1 LKRQLGINNEEANMA
16 ADYKL
21 IPTTAEVY
29 MAIFR
34 QHAADL
40 VPFGTISQP
49 DGNPHGDPE
58 QARMYTEW
66 GFKNTD
72 FPIIAHDETWRH
84 DRERPGV
91 RNDSERKYFVC
102 VARSRD

>member
-1 LKRQLGINNEEANMA
+1 MSGDI
-16 ADYKL
+16 KL
-21 IPTTAEVY
+21 IATTADVY

-34 QHAADL
+34 QHAVDL

-66 GFKNTD
+66 GFKSAD

-84 DRERPGV
+84 DPQQPGV
-91 RNDSERKYFVC
+91 RNDSKRCYYLC
-102 VARSRD
+102 VARDREQA

>member
-1 LKRQLGINNEEANMA
+1 MA
-16 ADYKL
+16 ADHKL
-21 IPTTAEVY
+21 IPTTADVY

-49 DGNPHGDPE
+49 TGNPHGDPE
-58 QARMYTEW
+58 HARMYTEW

-72 FPIIAHDETWRH
+72 FPVIAHDETWRH

-91 RNDSERKYFVC
+91 RNDSERKYFLC

>member
-1 LKRQLGINNEEANMA
+1 
-16 ADYKL
+16 
-21 IPTTAEVY
+21 
-29 MAIFR
+29 MAIYR
-34 QHAADL
+34 QHAAEL

-58 QARMYTEW
+58 RARMYTEW
-66 GFKNTD
+66 GLENTD

-91 RNDSERKYFVC
+91 RNDSERKYFLC